1 VEAGHFGKTNIGISI
16 LTKQEFTNSF
26 ADMKSTLV
34 FRSQVVALPA
44 NYSARKYE
52 QTIF

>member
-1 VEAGHFGKTNIGISI
+1 MDAGHFGKANIGISI
-16 LTKQEFTNSF
+16 LRKQEFNNSF

-34 FRSQVVALPA
+34 FRSQVVALPV